1 MKWNLGGLLIGN
13 GWIDPSS
20 HYLSYLPFAYK
31 EGLIEPGSTAANS
44 IEKQVDIC
52 MKTIAEK
59 GRHVDVPSCEQILQ
73 DVLELTRTGSIGRET
88 CLNMYDIRLTDEFPA
103 CGMNWPPDLTSITPY
118 LRRKEVLEALHVN
131 PDKKAGWTE
140 CAGAVSSNFRAKK
153 SIPAIDLL
161 PNLLAHMPVLLFSGD
176 KDLICNHIGTEE
188 LIHGMTFNGGTGF
201 ELDAPGTWAPREDWV
216 FEGEPAGIY
225 QSARNLTYVLFY
237 NSSHMVPFDYPRRTR
252 DMLDRFMEVD
262 IGHIGGLPTDST
274 IAGAKG
280 PITSVGGTP
289 NSTIAAEKEK
299 LRVDKARWDAYYRS
313 GEIALVFVAIAAA
326 IWGVF
331 VYRQRRGYRGRHGSD
346 SMGAYKGVGINMK
359 RRGHGNSED
368 DLSDLTGTPVF
379 ERDIEGGRERRYSIG
394 SEESEGEAS
403 GKGSK

>member
-1 MKWNLGGLLIGN
+1 
-13 GWIDPSS
+13 
-20 HYLSYLPFAYK
+20 
-31 EGLIEPGSTAANS
+31 
-44 IEKQVDIC
+44 

-59 GRHVDVPSCEQILQ
+59 GRHVDSPVCEQILQ
-73 DVLELTRTGSIGRET
+73 GILELSKTGPAGNEL
-88 CLNMYDIRLTDEFPA
+88 CVNMYDIRLTDTFPA
-103 CGMNWPPDLTSITPY
+103 CGMSWPPDLASITPY
-118 LRRKEVLEALHVN
+118 LRRKDVLEALHVN
-131 PDKKAGWTE
+131 PDKKSGWTE
-140 CAGAVSSNFRAKK
+140 CAGAISSTFRAKN
-153 SIPAIDLL
+153 SIPSFDLL

-176 KDLICNHIGTEE
+176 RDLICNHLGTEE
-188 LIHGMTFNGGTGF
+188 LINGMTFNGGTGF

-225 QSARNLTYVLFY
+225 QSARNLTYVMYY
-237 NSSHMVPFDYPRRTR
+237 NASHMVPFDYPRRTR
-252 DMLDRFMEVD
+252 DMVDRFMNID
-262 IGHIGGLPTDST
+262 IGHIGGIPTDST

-331 VYRQRRGYRGRHGSD
+331 VYRQRRGYRSRHGSD
-346 SMGAYKGVGINMK
+346 SMGAYKGVGIGMK
-359 RRGHGNSED
+359 RRGQGSSDD

-379 ERDIEGGRERRYSIG
+379 ERDLEGQGRERRYSIG
-394 SEESEGEAS
+394 SEESEGETNVKG
-403 GKGSK
+403 GK